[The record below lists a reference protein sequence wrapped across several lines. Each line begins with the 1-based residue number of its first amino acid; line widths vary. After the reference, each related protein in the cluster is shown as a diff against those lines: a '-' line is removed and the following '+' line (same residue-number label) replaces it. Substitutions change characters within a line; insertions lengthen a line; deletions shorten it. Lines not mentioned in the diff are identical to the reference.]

1 MDVPAGLN
9 LHMHTT
15 VPRPA
20 DKVPDKMAESRMLF
34 RMGFFGQRLCK
45 SPWSEAVLFSISL
58 AGPPM
63 TDDDCSSNNNFSTPH
78 LPSCFLRECV
88 RWEWYAVPLT
98 KCCYKQRIVK
108 IIACRKW
115 ISSNYSWRD
124 GGSFCLNWKA
134 AQQVWWIMKGNGK

>member
-63 TDDDCSSNNNFSTPH
+63 TDDDCSSNNNF
-78 LPSCFLRECV
+78 LPPTSRPVSSENVLDESDMLSP
-88 RWEWYAVPLT
+88 WLNAV
-98 KCCYKQRIVK
+98 
-108 IIACRKW
+108 
-115 ISSNYSWRD
+115 IS
-124 GGSFCLNWKA
+124 
-134 AQQVWWIMKGNGK
+134 KG